1 MNAPELY
8 VFSYTNLYISYIAV
22 KSSSFSNVLSLMV
35 LNWNMLKANL
45 KGWIRSVLT
54 YQANIRYW
62 KMCVYTNLKPVLLTS
77 FLWVQMF
84 LVRVQM
90 IMLEMESSVTVSW
103 LAFCQHTATSL
114 YSTRWV
120 RTTAE
125 FIEGPL
131 SFFLANCLVNIT
143 FSLN

>member
-8 VFSYTNLYISYIAV
+8 VFIFISYIAV

-62 KMCVYTNLKPVLLTS
+62 KMCVYTNLKPVQLTS

-90 IMLEMESSVTVSW
+90 ITLEMESSVTVSW
-103 LAFCQHTATSL
+103 LAFCQHTATFL

-125 FIEGPL
+125 FIRPI
-131 SFFLANCLVNIT
+131 VI
-143 FSLN
+143 FSC